1 MPSELVNSVIS
12 SPHPPS
18 PRITRRK
25 SVSVTPA
32 IGANT
37 AAGRIIKSRILNDA
51 GIIRLSALLRRRILS
66 LQEFAA
72 EGAAVGGPFRLAG
85 IERERGADSG
95 EFGIEIVEIMERE
108 RLADHRQLRR

>member
-32 IGANT
+32 MGAST
-37 AAGRIIKSRILNDA
+37 AAGRIVKSRILNDA
-51 GIIRLSALLRRRILS
+51 GIMGLSVTQPKEQSKNAAQDQRASKEQPGLRNADQS
-66 LQEFAA
+66 DENNA
-72 EGAAVGGPFRLAG
+72 EDNNQTDRVAG
-85 IERERGADSG
+85 QASSTVAPEWND
-95 EFGIEIVEIMERE
+95 
-108 RLADHRQLRR
+108 